1 MLLNMKNKPKYEEG
15 VMKELVFAKNNHAFT
30 DSLAI
35 AGGVGLDHKVVIRLI
50 RKYESD
56 FIELGQVNFESSLNT
71 QGSATEYA
79 ILNEDHATYLITL
92 FRNSEIVRAF
102 KLQLVK
108 EFRKTINEIQHLRE
122 QRLSVDWQEARAN
135 SKCIRSTL
143 NKSIQALSD
152 LADKQGGIKNRQY
165 YSSVTKMIYKELF
178 GDSSL
183 KDVRNKLDI
192 MQMTFLTV
200 CEQAIAQEV
209 EKLVELDIDYHD
221 IYREAKSRVIHTV
234 NALSSTRL
242 ESKDDS
248 VVKLAWENK
257 RQP

>member
-1 MLLNMKNKPKYEEG
+1 MKANKQ
-15 VMKELVFAKNNHAFT
+15 LVFAKNNTALT

-35 AGGVGLDHKVVIRLI
+35 AEGVGLEHRTVIRLI

-56 FIELGQVNFESSLNT
+56 FNQLGTLNFESSKSGGLP
-71 QGSATEYA
+71 TEYA
-79 ILNEDHATYLITL
+79 ILNEDQATYLVTL
-92 FRNSEIVRAF
+92 FRNSDIVRAF

-108 EFRKTINEIQHLRE
+108 EFRKAINEIQRLRE
-122 QRLSVDWQEARAN
+122 QRLNVDWQEARSN
-135 SKCIRSTL
+135 SKCIRTAL

-152 LADKQGGIKNRQY
+152 LADKQGGTKNRQY

-209 EKLVELDIDYHD
+209 EKLVELEIDYHD
-221 IYREAKSRVIHTV
+221 IYQEAKRLLINTV
-234 NALSSTRL
+234 NALSMTRL
-242 ESKDDS
+242 ESKNS
-248 VVKLAWENK
+248 TVVKLAWETK
-257 RQP
+257 PE